1 MLYSL
6 TVSLVISEQRVIARR
21 VRGLLK
27 ANHLTQRELAD
38 SVGMSE
44 QAMSN
49 KLRGLKNFTLRDM
62 SRIADYF
69 DVSLDYLTGRSDYA
83 KPLEVA

>member
-1 MLYSL
+1 M
-6 TVSLVISEQRVIARR
+6 
-21 VRGLLK
+21 
-27 ANHLTQRELAD
+27 TQRELAD

-49 KLRGLKNFTLRDM
+49 KLRGIKGFTLRDV

-69 DVSLDYLTGRSDYA
+69 DVSVDSLLGRE
-83 KPLEVA
+83 PLEVRQ